1 MIFGYDDILKLGGSQ
16 HYRPNGWG
24 GKVFKDVESLKELDP
39 YHFLFEKKIKHDV
52 IKFEKDLCSSLIKEQ
67 KNFVYPIMM
76 KQKSDFKSLSNDS
89 FISIPQE
96 VVDYV
101 RMGAAKFVIF
111 YPLEGDFD
119 CESDID
125 NLNNFT
131 TKHELLYKDVYFVN
145 NNLKLE
151 STISQNSIKFF
162 FKIINFNY
170 FLSNPWFIEEDIS
183 DLSMQNFFQ
192 QDIDRKIKYVTTYKK
207 AKKFISLNRR
217 PRKHRVILFTEVMK
231 TPELEKN
238 FFMSMGSEEL
248 ESGEVKNKNV
258 WKSYYYSMI
267 GNSYKFNKSSGIEFL
282 ENYDIKDTKFID
294 ANPEFNLAFNL
305 NETLQLN
312 SFVNVVTETLYSKDQ
327 IFLSE
332 KIFKPIYTAQPFIV
346 LGNPNTLTKLKELGF
361 KTFDKWWD
369 ESYDNEIDFQKR
381 LEKIMEV
388 IFEINSKSHD
398 ELLDITREMED
409 VLTHNYNNFIETCKT
424 EMLKLKSLLGKNFN
438 KEIH

>member
-1 MIFGYDDILKLGGSQ
+1 MIFGYDEMIEVNGTEHFK
-16 HYRPNGWG
+16 PNGWG
-24 GKVFKDVESLKELDP
+24 KNVYTDIDSINEFDP
-39 YHFLFEKKIKHDV
+39 YHFLFEKKIKHEE
-52 IKFEKDLCSSLIKEQ
+52 IKFERSLCETLIKEK

-76 KQKSDFKSLSNDS
+76 KQKTDFKSLSSDN

-119 CESDID
+119 SESDI
-125 NLNNFT
+125 NNINGFT
-131 TKHELLYKDVYFVN
+131 TKHDLLYKDVYFVN

-151 STISQNSIKFF
+151 SNISKNNIKFF

-170 FLSNPWFIEEDIS
+170 FLSNPWFIDEDIS
-183 DLSMQNFFQ
+183 DLSIQNFFQ

-217 PRKHRVILFTEVMK
+217 PRKHRVVLFTEIMK
-231 TPELEKN
+231 TPELENN
-238 FFMSMGSEEL
+238 FFLSMGSEEL

-258 WKSYYYSMI
+258 WKSYYYTMLDS
-267 GNSYKFNKSSGIEFL
+267 SYKYNKSSGIEFL
-282 ENYDIKDTKFID
+282 ENYDIRDTKFID

-312 SFVNVVTETLYSKDQ
+312 SFVNVITETLFSKDQ

-346 LGNPNTLTKLKELGF
+346 LGNPNTLSKLKELGF

-369 ESYDNEIDFQKR
+369 ESYDEEIDFQKR
-381 LEKIMEV
+381 LEMIMD
-388 IFEINSKSHD
+388 IMFEINSKSQE
-398 ELLDITREMED
+398 ELLDITKEMED
-409 VLTHNYNNFIETCKT
+409 ILVHNYNNFIETCKT

-438 KEIH
+438 KEIL